1 MTYDKLR
8 YLEQLLSSIY
18 TNGVE
23 NHKKEIEEYFQEYYG
38 EDSLVKPTIVKE
50 SEIHEEKS
58 EKITKLSIPDDL
70 ENRLNKAVKRVFR
83 GS

>member
-8 YLEQLLSSIY
+8 YTEKLLSSIY
-18 TNGVE
+18 TNGIE

-38 EDSLVKPTIVKE
+38 EDSLVKPTTVKE
-50 SEIHEEKS
+50 SKIPEKES

-70 ENRLNKAVKRVFR
+70 EDKLNKAVKRVFR